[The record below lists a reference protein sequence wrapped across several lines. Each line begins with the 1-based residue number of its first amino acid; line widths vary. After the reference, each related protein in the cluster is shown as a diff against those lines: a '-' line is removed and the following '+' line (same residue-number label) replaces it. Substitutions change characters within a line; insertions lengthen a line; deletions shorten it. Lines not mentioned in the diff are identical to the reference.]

1 MISEILV
8 IGDDIRSGAMVDSNA
23 AYIAR
28 KLKEKGIEVTRHSAI
43 GNDPTDIINFLKEI
57 SQRSNIAVVIGG
69 QNTIGEYLKLAA
81 AAKEKDV
88 SVSLDTQALVSIENQ
103 FKSHIRPLTHS
114 NKKKAMPPD
123 TRFLRKTVGETS
135 DFHFKIDQ
143 CAFFFL
149 PGVPSEMRQML
160 QEQVIPW
167 IMKLPE
173 TTKDVRLI
181 KTFST
186 FGLTESAMRDRVDDF
201 YQLFPQIKLSFRTNF
216 PGIQLNLYSLGID
229 EEDVNMQMEAASQ
242 WIHRKL
248 GNKII
253 SDIDESIEKVVG
265 NLLVRKQAHLAVA
278 ESCTGG
284 LIADLLTNVPGSSDY
299 FVFSAVTYSNQLKMK
314 ILGVTAETLDRYG
327 AVSEQTAKEMARGV
341 QQISDS
347 TYGLSVSGI
356 AGPGGATN
364 GKSVG
369 TVCIG
374 LASSDFVRGH
384 RFCFNFNDR
393 WMNKYIF
400 ATTAL
405 DLLRQELLGIPH
417 G

>member
-8 IGDDIRSGAMVDSNA
+8 IQDEIRSGAMVDSNA

-43 GNDPTDIINFLKEI
+43 GNDSTDIINLLKEI
-57 SQRSNIAVVIGG
+57 SQRSNIALVIGG
-69 QNTIGEYLKLAA
+69 QNTIGENLKVAA
-81 AAKEKDV
+81 AAKEKDL
-88 SVSLDTQALVSIENQ
+88 SVSLDTQALVSMEN
-103 FKSHIRPLTHS
+103 
-114 NKKKAMPPD
+114 
-123 TRFLRKTVGETS
+123 
-135 DFHFKIDQ
+135 HFKIEE
-143 CAFFFL
+143 CTFFFL
-149 PGVPSEMRQML
+149 PRVPSEMCQML
-160 QEQVIPW
+160 QDQVIPW
-167 IMKLPE
+167 IMKIQE

-186 FGLTESAMRDRVDDF
+186 FGLSESAMGEHVDDF
-201 YQLFPQIKLSFRTNF
+201 NQLFPQIKLSFRANF
-216 PGIQLNLYSLGID
+216 PGIQVNLYSFGTD
-229 EEDVNMQMEAASQ
+229 EGDVRVQMEAANQ
-242 WIHRKL
+242 WIYRKL

-253 SDIDESIEKVVG
+253 SDVGEPIEKVVG
-265 NLLVRKQAHLAVA
+265 DLLGRKQAHLAVA

-284 LIADLLTNVPGSSDY
+284 LIADMLTNVPGSSDY
-299 FVFSAVTYSNQLKMK
+299 FFFSAVTYSNQLKMK
-314 ILGVTAETLDRYG
+314 ILGVTAQTLDRYG
-327 AVSEQTAKEMARGV
+327 AVSEQTAKEMAHGV
-341 QQISDS
+341 QQISDT

-364 GKSVG
+364 GKPVG
-369 TVCIG
+369 TVYIG

-384 RFCFNFNDR
+384 RFCYKFNDR

>member
-43 GNDPTDIINFLKEI
+43 GNDPTDVINFLKEI

-88 SVSLDTQALVSIENQ
+88 SVSLHTQALVSIENQ

-123 TRFLRKTVGETS
+123 TRFLRKTVAETS

-149 PGVPSEMRQML
+149 PGVPAEMRQML

-201 YQLFPQIKLSFRTNF
+201 YQLFPQIKLSFRRNF

-314 ILGVTAETLDRYG
+314 ILGVTAQTLDRYG

-364 GKSVG
+364 GKPVG